1 MLTDTEKHE
10 IEAELRVYHRPQAAA
25 PEALKVVQRHHGWV
39 SDEHLAELAGLL
51 EMTPAELDSVAT
63 FYNLIY
69 RRPVGK
75 HVILLCDSVSCWVMG
90 YEGLRE
96 HLRQRLG
103 IDFGHTTPDGLFTL
117 LPVVCLGACDR
128 APVMMV
134 DQQLFGNLDPA
145 KVDAILARYA
155 AEAAA

>member
-1 MLTDTEKHE
+1 MLSDVEKRE
-10 IEAELRVYHRPQAAA
+10 IEAERAVYHRPQAAA
-25 PEALKVVQRHHGWV
+25 PEALKIVQRRHGWV
-39 SDEHLAELAGLL
+39 SDEHLAELAALL

-63 FYNLIY
+63 FYNLIF

-90 YEGLRE
+90 YDGLRA
-96 HLRQRLG
+96 HLTRRLG
-103 IDFGHTTPDGLFTL
+103 IDFGQTTPDGLFTL

-128 APVMMV
+128 APVMMI
-134 DQQLFGNLDPA
+134 DDRLFGNLDPE

-155 AEAAA
+155 AEVAA